1 MPAEHQSVITSTFI
15 HIAVEGGMLYVELV
29 ATVLGPIRQ
38 RYLDI
43 DRYSAAEDQLT
54 AAAGE
59 AVRRL
64 FDDVAVAPARLV
76 RSIYRRLTLVGAI
89 HRADRE
95 ARSEPVYDFGSRLD
109 VRELAGRRDFANYLQ
124 RLDAEKYTRLIDRR
138 ATEAIH
144 EFLAEQ
150 GVDDSEFVNT
160 VNFHQYNSTQIG
172 GNAYG
177 PIATGSATATMSGVT
192 VTASA
197 ATKSKGSGK

>member
-15 HIAVEGGMLYVELV
+15 HLAVEGGMLYVELV
-29 ATVLGPIRQ
+29 ANVLGPIRQ

-43 DRYSAAEDQLT
+43 DRYSATEDQLT

-59 AVRRL
+59 AFRRL

-76 RSIYRRLTLVGAI
+76 RSLYRRFTLVGAI

-95 ARSEPVYDFGSRLD
+95 AREEPVYDFGSRLD
-109 VRELAGRRDFANYLQ
+109 VRQLASRPAFANYLQ

-144 EFLAEQ
+144 EFLVEN
-150 GVDDSEFVNT
+150 GVDDTDFVNS
-160 VNFHQYNSTQIG
+160 VKVHQYNSTEIHG
-172 GNAYG
+172 DNYG
-177 PIATGSATATMSGVT
+177 PIANGGGATATMSGVS
-192 VTASA
+192 VSASA
-197 ATKSKGSGK
+197 TTRARGSK